1 MKGNSTCVSFEK
13 IKLHMKMQNH
23 IENHEWLPVYGFIS
37 FDILA
42 FINIWTWRIV
52 GKCMNQ
58 IRKNVFCMNH
68 RGLSIT
74 LHWNVP
80 CLSLL
85 THLNDVIQIT
95 IFLPDSWSITTSLFH
110 LEIFINTT
118 NKMKFTNNPAR
129 ATSDFFSW
137 TDCREPKPNKKAQA
151 YFGSKLRSLMY
162 WWTFL
167 RNSFLTSG
175 NPACMHC
182 KNEKYKKTKKLFC

>member
-1 MKGNSTCVSFEK
+1 MCNVWKDKTTHENAESHWEPWMVTCIWFHKLWHPCIHQYLDMKDRGQVHESNTEECILYEPPRTFHHFALKCALSFLADTFEWCHSDYD
-13 IKLHMKMQNH
+13 IPARFMINNHM
-23 IENHEWLPVYGFIS
+23 
-37 FDILA
+37 
-42 FINIWTWRIV
+42 
-52 GKCMNQ
+52 
-58 IRKNVFCMNH
+58 
-68 RGLSIT
+68 
-74 LHWNVP
+74 
-80 CLSLL
+80 
-85 THLNDVIQIT
+85 
-95 IFLPDSWSITTSLFH
+95 SLFH

-175 NPACMHC
+175 NPTCMRC